1 VKKQDDT
8 LKDLEPL
15 RVIPLSTVARL
26 LGITVPT
33 LLKNYGDKVVTISP
47 RRRGLR
53 VDDIRAIGEKAEK
66 GA

>member
-1 VKKQDDT
+1 MRKREDDI
-8 LKDLEPL
+8 LKELEPL

-33 LLKNYGDKVVTISP
+33 LLKNYGDKVVKISE

-53 VDDIRAIGEKAEK
+53 VRDIRTIGENK
-66 GA
+66 G